1 MIWTVIA
8 INLTTE
14 KAEHHVF
21 DSLAHDSEE
30 AHNQANELLPG
41 YLVVAMVKGDHQTG
55 THMPNKIISVVHS
68 RRGA

>member
-8 INLTTE
+8 INLAKE

-21 DSLAHDSEE
+21 DSLAHDNAE
-30 AHNQANELLPG
+30 AHSQANELLPG
-41 YLVVAMVKGDHQTG
+41 YLVVAMVKGDHKTG
-55 THMPNKIISVVHS
+55 THMPNKIISVAHT